1 MFQKQT
7 LVRTDQSFTAS
18 TVRESHIAGNFSAYY
33 GKPWSFKAVMSK
45 QLKVGSQTQSLRKA
59 SWVCC
64 HYPSYEWY
72 HLLELVLFFFQIQ
85 GSRDDLSTA
94 GGFQSQTA
102 MKHANSVDT
111 SFSKDV
117 LNSIAGTNDRLN
129 RHIGRFV
136 CFSIH
141 CAFCLEFM
149 KDIIN
154 FLYHIQGNMACNVS
168 LPFGCLW
175 IDFLL
180 WSCSTFT
187 ASLTLLL
194 WNDASIQ
201 ALRNPFAWV
210 HSCRLCLT

>member
-1 MFQKQT
+1 MFQEQI
-7 LVRTDQSFTAS
+7 LVRFGQSFTAS
-18 TVRESHIAGNFSAYY
+18 TVRESHMAGNFSAYY
-33 GKPWSFKAVMSK
+33 GKPWSFKAVVSK
-45 QLKVGSQTQSLRKA
+45 QLKVGSQTQCLRKA
-59 SWVCC
+59 SWVIIQ
-64 HYPSYEWY
+64 
-72 HLLELVLFFFQIQ
+72 VLSDITHWNLFCFFQTQ

-129 RHIGRFV
+129 RHVGRFV
-136 CFSIH
+136 CISVH

-149 KDIIN
+149 EDIIN
-154 FLYHIQGNMACNVS
+154 FFYTISRETWYAMFLFPLGV
-168 LPFGCLW
+168 FGLTF
-175 IDFLL
+175 FLL
-180 WSCSTFT
+180 WSCSTST

-210 HSCRLCLT
+210 HSCSLCLT

>member
-1 MFQKQT
+1 
-7 LVRTDQSFTAS
+7 
-18 TVRESHIAGNFSAYY
+18 
-33 GKPWSFKAVMSK
+33 MSK
-45 QLKVGSQTQSLRKA
+45 QLKVDSQTQSLRKA
-59 SWVCC
+59 SWLCC
-64 HYPSYEWY
+64 HYPGYE
-72 HLLELVLFFFQIQ
+72 LLTDWSWFCVFQIQ

-149 KDIIN
+149 EDIIN
-154 FLYHIQGNMACNVS
+154 FFIPYPGKHSMQCFSSLWVS
-168 LPFGCLW
+168 L
-175 IDFLL
+175 D
-180 WSCSTFT
+180 
-187 ASLTLLL
+187 
-194 WNDASIQ
+194 
-201 ALRNPFAWV
+201 
-210 HSCRLCLT
+210 

>member
-7 LVRTDQSFTAS
+7 LVALDQSFTAS
-18 TVRESHIAGNFSAYY
+18 TVRESHIPGIFSEHCV
-33 GKPWSFKAVMSK
+33 KPWSYKAVISL
-45 QLKVGSQTQSLRKA
+45 QGLKLGVLGKSPGCAVVIHVLSGITHW
-59 SWVCC
+59 SWFC
-64 HYPSYEWY
+64 
-72 HLLELVLFFFQIQ
+72 FFQIQ

-117 LNSIAGTNDRLN
+117 LNSIAGTNNRLN
-129 RHIGRFV
+129 RHLGRFV
-136 CFSIH
+136 CISVH

-154 FLYHIQGNMACNVS
+154 FFYTISRETWYAMFLFPLGV
-168 LPFGCLW
+168 FGLT
-175 IDFLL
+175 FHLL
-180 WSCSTFT
+180 WSCSTST

-201 ALRNPFAWV
+201 ALRNPFAWA
-210 HSCRLCLT
+210 HSCSLCLT